1 MRTRYWATVTVF
13 GFAVYTVFAVLG
25 TISTLIYW
33 TGTGHVTDVPSFVAN
48 RVLDAYTTALFVPP
62 FFWLVE
68 RFPLMGPLRRRNST
82 MFVVIVLCSV
92 VIKYAVMLPLF
103 RVWTGHWGSP
113 FWLTVLDDIVPASFG
128 FAAIIGVALALQY
141 YRDIGERERTAA
153 ALQTQLVQA
162 RLDVLRGQLHPHF
175 IFNSLNAAATLMHDD
190 VDAADHMLTQL
201 ADLLRIS
208 LERAQAEIALSEE
221 LELVERYLSIM
232 RYRFADRLSV
242 VYSVDDNARV
252 ALVPTFFLQPLV
264 ENAIEHGIAR
274 RPGPGQIVITARR
287 PDDSTLE
294 LAVADDGPGFVDEPQ
309 SGIGLSNTRE
319 RLRQLYGSA
328 GSLVLETAAGG
339 GASVVVRMPFRE
351 CATS

>member
-1 MRTRYWATVTVF
+1 
-13 GFAVYTVFAVLG
+13 
-25 TISTLIYW
+25 
-33 TGTGHVTDVPSFVAN
+33 
-48 RVLDAYTTALFVPP
+48 
-62 FFWLVE
+62 
-68 RFPLMGPLRRRNST
+68 
-82 MFVVIVLCSV
+82 
-92 VIKYAVMLPLF
+92 
-103 RVWTGHWGSP
+103 
-113 FWLTVLDDIVPASFG
+113 
-128 FAAIIGVALALQY
+128 
-141 YRDIGERERTAA
+141 
-153 ALQTQLVQA
+153 
-162 RLDVLRGQLHPHF
+162 
-175 IFNSLNAAATLMHDD
+175 
-190 VDAADHMLTQL
+190 MLTQL

-339 GASVVVRMPFRE
+339 GARVVVRMPFRE
-351 CATS
+351 CAAS